1 MSTMRIL
8 LIVLSS
14 FCFVITSCKR
24 DKVSEVIIE
33 TKEQI
38 DAKLIS
44 QKDIEAI
51 RYDDYELSPDAQK
64 AVIDWQKLN
73 ELKTQI
79 DLLEEGD
86 LTYFSGDAL
95 LIKTLIK
102 ELRTEMPQQ
111 LQTNEILARITAL
124 DTKTQKLNSF
134 LGLLNSNKDEKI
146 KVIKEFLI
154 TISNLNLQI
163 NKKFEFD
170 KNNVLKPQ

>member
-134 LGLLNSNKDEKI
+134 LGLLNTNKDEKI

>member
-1 MSTMRIL
+1 MSIMRIL
-8 LIVLSS
+8 LIALSS

-33 TKEQI
+33 TQEQI

-79 DLLEEGD
+79 DLLKKGD

-134 LGLLNSNKDEKI
+134 LGLLNNNKNEKI

>member
-1 MSTMRIL
+1 MRIL
-8 LIVLSS
+8 LIALSS

-33 TKEQI
+33 TQEQI

-79 DLLEEGD
+79 DLLKKGD

-134 LGLLNSNKDEKI
+134 LGLLNNNKNEKI